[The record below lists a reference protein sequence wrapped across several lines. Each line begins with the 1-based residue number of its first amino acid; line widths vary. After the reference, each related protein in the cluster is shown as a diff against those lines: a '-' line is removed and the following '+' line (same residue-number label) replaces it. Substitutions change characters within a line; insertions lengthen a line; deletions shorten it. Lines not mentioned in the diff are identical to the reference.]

1 MSAHKFPGRHTEE
14 RDRLKKHT
22 DRPKTKYSTVLN
34 LKDITE
40 PPSLERLYELWAFQS
55 TNLII
60 SYKDKQ
66 SLFIETESTNMMI
79 YIQTLS

>member
-40 PPSLERLYELWAFQS
+40 PPSLERLYEHF
-55 TNLII
+55 NL
-60 SYKDKQ
+60 
-66 SLFIETESTNMMI
+66 L
-79 YIQTLS
+79 IQLSVIKINNPYL

>member
-22 DRPKTKYSTVLN
+22 ERPKTKYSTVLN

-40 PPSLERLYELWAFQS
+40 PPSLARLYEHF
-55 TNLII
+55 NLLI
-60 SYKDKQ
+60 
-66 SLFIETESTNMMI
+66 
-79 YIQTLS
+79 